1 MEISDKFWADIT
13 QAERAAA
20 ITLGYDEDT
29 WNYHGVEMPNVGLD
43 DVRLY
48 ASAHA
53 AIALQHPRCVPCV
66 QRSQVHRRPTGR
78 VDDVSELPCLAC
90 VTCT

>member
-1 MEISDKFWADIT
+1 MCVRACLVSWQMEISDKFWADIT

-53 AIALQHPRCVPCV
+53 AIAPAALTVRAV
-66 QRSQVHRRPTGR
+66 
-78 VDDVSELPCLAC
+78 
-90 VTCT
+90 CTA